1 LRCVCDFMADHLA
14 EDISLDDL
22 AELTGL
28 TSKHFAR
35 AFKQSTG
42 LPPHR
47 FLIVQRIEAA
57 KRRLTDGKISLADV
71 ALACGF
77 ADQSHFTATFRRIV
91 GVPPAIWRL
100 SQAT

>member
-1 LRCVCDFMADHLA
+1 MADHLA
-14 EDISLDDL
+14 EDICLDDL

-42 LPPHR
+42 LPPHQ
-47 FLIVQRIEAA
+47 FLIARRIEVA
-57 KRRLTDGKISLADV
+57 KRRLTDGKTSLANI

-77 ADQSHFTATFRRIV
+77 ADQSHFTATFRKVV